1 MNNKIAVFGL
11 GYVGS
16 ASAILLA
23 QHNEVIAIDI
33 DEARVKSINNKLPTV
48 QDNMMEDFLSSTP
61 LNLQATTDQL
71 GFLDCNFIV
80 IALPTNFNDSN
91 KSFDTEIIEETLC
104 LINKHNKS
112 ATIIIKSTIP
122 VGFSRKMNAQFD
134 SKNIIFS
141 PEFLREGAAL
151 EDSLYPSRIIV
162 GSLSKQAR
170 DYSELV
176 MQATFK
182 KDITVQFISSDEA
195 ESVKLFSNTYLAMR
209 VSFFNEL
216 DNFALLKNLNSQS
229 IIEGVCLDD
238 RIGNFYNN
246 PSFGYGGYCLP
257 KDTKQLLFEFGSP
270 SNDFIAS
277 IEKSNLNRAKRITE
291 TIFSAQPSSIGVY
304 LLSMKA
310 DSDNFRSS
318 PVLNVIK
325 LIRAKDIPMYIY
337 DPSITKKE
345 FMGLEVCNDLKIF
358 KSRSDL
364 IIANRNSEELGD
376 VQEKIF
382 TRDIFGNN

>member
-1 MNNKIAVFGL
+1 M
-11 GYVGS
+11 
-16 ASAILLA
+16 
-23 QHNEVIAIDI
+23 
-33 DEARVKSINNKLPTV
+33 
-48 QDNMMEDFLSSTP
+48 
-61 LNLQATTDQL
+61 
-71 GFLDCNFIV
+71 
-80 IALPTNFNDSN
+80 
-91 KSFDTEIIEETLC
+91 
-104 LINKHNKS
+104 
-112 ATIIIKSTIP
+112 
-122 VGFSRKMNAQFD
+122 
-134 SKNIIFS
+134 
-141 PEFLREGAAL
+141 REGAAL

-176 MQATFK
+176 IQATFK

-216 DNFALLKNLNSQS
+216 DNFALLKNLNSES

-277 IEKSNLNRAKRITE
+277 IEKSNLNRAKIITE
-291 TIFSAQPSSIGVY
+291 TIFSAQPSSIGIY

-364 IIANRNSEELGD
+364 IIANRNAEELGD